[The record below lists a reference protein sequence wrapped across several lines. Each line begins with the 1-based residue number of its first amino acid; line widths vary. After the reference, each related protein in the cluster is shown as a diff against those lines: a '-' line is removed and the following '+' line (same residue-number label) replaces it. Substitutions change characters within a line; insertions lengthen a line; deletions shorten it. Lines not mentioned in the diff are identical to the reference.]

1 MLNRFKRIISL
12 GHSSAAVQ
20 PSGCGAYSDIS
31 KLFNSRAIRESGLAV
46 LWTAALLLISLG
58 TEVTAFGQ
66 AVFGSIS
73 GTVRDASGAV
83 IPSASVTV
91 TDVQKGI
98 AQTVTADAS
107 GFYRVERL
115 TPDTYNVR
123 GSASGFTPSETDG
136 ITVAANSEP
145 KIDLALKIGATQQT
159 VEVNAAPA
167 LLQTNNAQVSDR
179 IPSQTLQDV
188 PSATRNFAQF
198 QQLTAGTS
206 TSPSSNALAQNPQG
220 SPYYSINGQNF
231 GTQGWTID
239 GTDDRDP
246 VLGIIVVNPTL
257 DSVQDLQVLTQNY
270 DAEFG
275 GGVGGMVTAETKSGG
290 NRVHGDV
297 FFYRHSDAQEA
308 KNPFTQF
315 QPSPATGKFIPSTVF
330 SQFGGSISGP
340 IIKNRTFFFTDYQ
353 GTRSKSGQSLILS
366 VPTNLVRSTC
376 LTASSG
382 TCNLSEYLAGGVRQ
396 VYDPTTRAAY
406 TGNIIPKANIAS
418 QAVNLLSILPAPN
431 VAGAGI
437 ANNYVAAGFGPNN
450 GDAADLRIDDQTTAR
465 LHSFARYSYVLF
477 KLSGQN
483 VFGAA
488 GGPGLGAG
496 NFAGTDKVQNQN
508 LSSGFDYALNNTWE
522 TDFRFGL
529 VKYAVNQNQN
539 SAGKNPA
546 SGFGIPGLNTGSSY
560 TSGLPDFLFTNSTLT
575 NLGADISYNG
585 TQICNCPLK
594 QSEQEFEFV
603 NNWSKTA
610 GKHTIRFGGDLRYA
624 LNIRNPSDTNP
635 AGVLNFAQT
644 TTANAAGSGGLDLAT
659 ALLGQVST
667 FSRYVLFNPTVVT
680 AQKRFAIFAQDS
692 WKITPKLSLNY
703 GVRWDMTF
711 PETVA
716 GAGNGGL
723 SNINTGFEQVAGV
736 GPFGSNAGAQMD
748 YTNFAPRVGAA
759 YQVRENTV
767 VRGGFATVYDSEGF
781 YGTLFGT
788 NLVRNSPTLIL
799 QSLSP
804 ASSTGSVFS
813 LATGPVAQAPP
824 VVSSGGVYPLANGTS
839 FTIRPTKIQL
849 PKVDQWTLAIQ
860 QAYRD
865 TTFEIAYVGNYAER
879 AYPGTTDGFN
889 INIPHLPTT
898 PADLANQAARRPLF
912 NKFDN
917 NGVLCCNTT
926 VSSAAPAATENY
938 NGLQTKVVQ
947 KFHNNATL
955 QANYTWSKAMNFAD
969 PYFVW
974 DQSVNHSRN
983 DLNRTNVFNLF
994 GSYELPF
1001 GKGKAFLNNGGALN
1015 YIVGGWRLSGDSTW
1029 MSGLPFTPTYAE
1041 CASDQD
1047 VDTSGI
1053 DCRPNGS
1060 ASGFAVGGRGLNS
1073 TIHSVSYFTPVAPLA
1088 SSGSSSGP
1096 FQRPAFG
1103 TFGNI
1108 GRNSLVG
1115 PNEFLAD
1122 ASLIKH
1128 FALPEH
1134 LDGQFQFQAF
1144 NVFNHP
1150 ALAVPA
1156 NKCIDCTTGTPGQIT
1171 SLDPNIGMRQLQF
1184 AFRIEF

>member
-1 MLNRFKRIISL
+1 M
-12 GHSSAAVQ
+12 
-20 PSGCGAYSDIS
+20 
-31 KLFNSRAIRESGLAV
+31 
-46 LWTAALLLISLG
+46 
-58 TEVTAFGQ
+58 FGQ

-91 TDVQKGI
+91 TDTQKGT
-98 AQTVTADAS
+98 AQTVVADSS
-107 GFYRVERL
+107 GFYRADRL
-115 TPDTYNVR
+115 IPDTYNVR
-123 GSASGFTPSETDG
+123 VSATGFSASETDG
-136 ITVAANSEP
+136 ISVAANGEP
-145 KIDLALKIGATQQT
+145 KVDLVLKVGSEQQT
-159 VEVNAAPA
+159 VEVSAEPAP
-167 LLQTNNAQVSDR
+167 LQTNNAQVSDL
-179 IPSQTLQDV
+179 IPSQTLQDL
-188 PSATRNFAQF
+188 PSSTRNFAQF

-220 SPYYSINGQNF
+220 SPYYSINGQNY
-231 GTQGWTID
+231 GTQAWTID

-257 DSVQDLQVLTQNY
+257 DSVQNMQVYTQNY

-275 GGVGGMVTAETKSGG
+275 GGMGGIITAETKSGG

-297 FFYRHSDAQEA
+297 FLYRHSDALEA
-308 KNPFTQF
+308 RNPFTQF
-315 QPSPATGKFIPSTVF
+315 QPSPATGKYIPSTVF
-330 SQFGGSISGP
+330 SQFGGSVSGP
-340 IIKNRTFFFTDYQ
+340 IIKNRTFFFADYQ

-376 LTASSG
+376 LTPSSG

-406 TGNIIPKANIAS
+406 TGNIIPTANIAS

-431 VAGAGI
+431 VAGSGI
-437 ANNYVAAGFGPNN
+437 ANNYVAAGFGPDN
-450 GDAADLRIDDQTTAR
+450 GDAADLRMDDQTTSN
-465 LHSFARYSYVLF
+465 LHTFARYSYVRF
-477 KLSGQN
+477 KLAGQN
-483 VFGAA
+483 VFGGA
-488 GGPGLGAG
+488 GGPGLGPG

-508 LSSGFDYALNNTWE
+508 LSSGFDYALSNSLE

-529 VKYAVNQNQN
+529 VKYAVAQNKN
-539 SAGKNPA
+539 SAGQDSA
-546 SGFGIPGLNTGSSY
+546 SALGIPGLNTGSFY

-594 QSEQEFEFV
+594 ESEQEFEFV
-603 NNWSKTA
+603 NNWTKTA
-610 GKHTIRFGGDLRYA
+610 GRHSIRFGGDLRYA
-624 LNIRNPSDTNP
+624 LNLRNPSDTDP
-635 AGVLNFAQT
+635 TGVLNFAQG
-644 TTANAAGSGGLDLAT
+644 TTASATGSGGLDLAT
-659 ALLGQVST
+659 MLLGQVSS
-667 FSRYVLFNPTVVT
+667 FSRYVLFNSNAVT
-680 AQKRFAIFAQDS
+680 AQKRLAIYGQDS
-692 WKITPKLSLNY
+692 WKITPKLTLNY

-723 SNINTGFEQVAGV
+723 SNITTGYEQVAGA

-748 YTNFAPRVGAA
+748 YSNFAPRVGVA
-759 YQVRENTV
+759 YQVKENTV
-767 VRGGFATVYDSEGF
+767 VRGGFASVYDSEGF

-788 NLVRNSPTLIL
+788 NLIRNSPTLIL

-804 ASSTGSVFS
+804 ASSTSAVFS
-813 LATGPVAQAPP
+813 LANGPVAQTQP
-824 VVSSGGVYPLANGTS
+824 VVLSGGVYPLANGTS
-839 FTIRPTKIQL
+839 FTIRPLKIQL

-860 QAYRD
+860 QGYRN

-879 AYPGTTDGFN
+879 TYPGTAFGYN
-889 INIPHLPTT
+889 INIPHLPST

-912 NKFDN
+912 NKFNN
-917 NGVLCCNTT
+917 NGIVCCNTT
-926 VSSAAPAATENY
+926 VSSTAPAATENY

-947 KFHNNATL
+947 RFHNNVTL
-955 QANYTWSKAMNFAD
+955 QANYTWSKAMNYAD

-974 DQSVNHSRN
+974 DRSVNHSRN

-994 GSYELPF
+994 GAYDLPF
-1001 GKGKAFLNNGGALN
+1001 GKGKAFLKNDGAMN

-1060 ASGFAVGGRGLNS
+1060 ANGFARGAQALNPAK
-1073 TIHSVSYFTPVAPLA
+1073 HSVVYFTPVAPLTG
-1088 SSGSSSGP
+1088 SGTPSGP

-1108 GRNSLVG
+1108 GRNSLIG
-1115 PNEFLAD
+1115 PTEFLAD
-1122 ASLIKH
+1122 AALIKR
-1128 FALPEH
+1128 FVLPEH
-1134 LDGQFQFQAF
+1134 LTGQFQFQAF

-1171 SLDPNIGMRQLQF
+1171 SLDPNVGMRQLQF

>member
-1 MLNRFKRIISL
+1 MICYPIFRRYKPIGILLRTKSR
-12 GHSSAAVQ
+12 SAI
-20 PSGCGAYSDIS
+20 CI
-31 KLFNSRAIRESGLAV
+31 LFLAFLIAIEAKM
-46 LWTAALLLISLG
+46 
-58 TEVTAFGQ
+58 FGQ

-73 GTVRDASGAV
+73 GTVTDSSGAV
-83 IPSASVTV
+83 VPSASVIIS
-91 TDVQKGI
+91 DVAKGTS
-98 AQTVTADAS
+98 QTVSSDAS
-107 GFYRVERL
+107 GFYRADRL
-115 TPDTYNVR
+115 TADSYNVR
-123 GSASGFTPSETDG
+123 VSATGFSTSEIDG
-136 ITVAANSEP
+136 ITVAANAEP
-145 KIDLALKIGATQQT
+145 KVDLVLKVGSEQQT
-159 VEVNAAPA
+159 IDVSAAPA

-179 IPSQTLQDV
+179 IPNQTLQDV
-188 PSATRNFAQF
+188 PSPTRNFAAF

-206 TSPSSNALAQNPQG
+206 TSPSNNALAQNPQG

-231 GTQGWTID
+231 GTQAWTID

-257 DSVQDLQVLTQNY
+257 DSVQDLQVMTQNY

-275 GGVGGMVTAETKSGG
+275 GGVGGIITAQTKSGG
-290 NRVHGDV
+290 NRLHGDV
-297 FFYRHSDAQEA
+297 FLYRHSDAQEA
-308 KNPFTQF
+308 KNPFSQF
-315 QPSPATGKFIPSTVF
+315 QPSPATGKYIPSTVF
-330 SQFGGSISGP
+330 SQFGGSVRGP
-340 IIKNRTFFFTDYQ
+340 ISKNRTFFFADYQ
-353 GTRSKSGQSLILS
+353 GTRQKAGQSLILS

-376 LTASSG
+376 LTPSSV

-396 VYDPTTRAAY
+396 VYDPITRAAY
-406 TGNIIPKANIAS
+406 AGNIIPKANIAS

-450 GDAADLRIDDQTTAR
+450 GDAADIRIDDQTTSR
-465 LHSFARYSYVLF
+465 LHTFARYSYVLF

-483 VFGAA
+483 VFGGA

-508 LSSGFDYALNNTWE
+508 LSSGFDYALSNTWE

-529 VKYAVNQNQN
+529 VKYAVNQNKA
-539 SAGKNPA
+539 SAVQDSA
-546 SGFGIPGLNTGSSY
+546 SDLGIPRLNTGTFY
-560 TSGLPDFLFTNSTLT
+560 TSGLPDFLFANGTLT

-594 QSEQEFEFV
+594 QSEQEFEFA
-603 NNWSKTA
+603 NNWTKTV

-635 AGVLNFAQT
+635 TGVLNFAQT

-659 ALLGQVST
+659 MLLGQVSS
-667 FSRYVLFNPTVVT
+667 FSRYVLFNSNVVT
-680 AQKRFAIFAQDS
+680 AQKRFAIFGQDS
-692 WKITPKLSLNY
+692 WKMTPKLTLNY

-723 SNINTGFEQVAGV
+723 SNINTGYEQVAGL

-748 YTNFAPRVGAA
+748 YSNFAPRIGAA

-767 VRGGFATVYDSEGF
+767 IRGGFATVYDSEGF

-788 NLVRNSPTLIL
+788 NLIRNSPTLIL

-804 ASSTGSVFS
+804 VSSTGAVFG
-813 LATGPVAQAPP
+813 LANGPIAQARPA
-824 VVSSGGVYPLANGTS
+824 VSSDGVYPLVNGTS
-839 FTIRPTKIQL
+839 FTVRPIKIQL
-849 PKVDQWTLAIQ
+849 PKVDQWTVALQ
-860 QAYRD
+860 QGNRN

-889 INIPHLPTT
+889 INVPHLPST

-912 NKFDN
+912 NKFN
-917 NGVLCCNTT
+917 NDGVLCCNTT
-926 VSSAAPAATENY
+926 VNSTAPAATENY
-938 NGLQTKVVQ
+938 NGLQTKFVQ
-947 KFHNNATL
+947 RFHNDVTL
-955 QANYTWSKAMNFAD
+955 QANYTWSKAQNYAD

-974 DQSVNHSRN
+974 NPSVNHSRN

-1001 GKGKAFLNNGGALN
+1001 GKDKAFLNSGGAMN
-1015 YIVGGWRLSGDSTW
+1015 YIIGGWRLSGDSTW

-1041 CASDQD
+1041 CAADQD

-1060 ASGFAVGGRGLNS
+1060 ANGFARGAQSLNS
-1073 TIHSVSYFTPVAPLA
+1073 AKHSVTYFTPVAPLA
-1088 SSGSSSGP
+1088 STGSSSGP

-1108 GRNSLVG
+1108 GRNSFAG
-1115 PNEFLAD
+1115 PTEFLAD
-1122 ASLIKH
+1122 ASLIKR
-1128 FALPEH
+1128 FALTEY

-1150 ALAVPA
+1150 SLAVPS
-1156 NKCIDCTTGTPGQIT
+1156 NKCIDCTTGNPGQIT
-1171 SLDPNIGMRQLQF
+1171 SLDPNVGMRQLQF
-1184 AFRIEF
+1184 AVRIEF

>member
-1 MLNRFKRIISL
+1 MMTRRFLPES
-12 GHSSAAVQ
+12 SSAH
-20 PSGCGAYSDIS
+20 SLN
-31 KLFNSRAIRESGLAV
+31 KKRMGLC
-46 LWTAALLLISLG
+46 LSLLLALLLVGS
-58 TEVTAFGQ
+58 APMHGQ
-66 AVFGSIS
+66 AVFGSIA
-73 GTVRDASGAV
+73 GTVNDASGAV
-83 IPSASVTV
+83 VPSAEVKV
-91 TDVQKGI
+91 TDEAKGTSQIVQS
-98 AQTVTADAS
+98 DAS
-107 GFYRVERL
+107 GYYRVDRL
-115 TPDTYNVR
+115 TPDTYDIKV
-123 GSASGFTPSETDG
+123 SASGFSASETRAVVV
-136 ITVAANSEP
+136 TANGEP
-145 KIDLALKIGATQQT
+145 KINLILRVASDSQT
-159 VEVNAAPA
+159 IEVSAAPPP
-167 LLQTNNAQVSDR
+167 LQTNNAQVSDR
-179 IPSQTLQDV
+179 IPGQTLQDL
-188 PSATRNFAQF
+188 PSSTRNFAQF

-206 TSPSSNALAQNPQG
+206 TSPSNNALAQNPQG

-231 GTQGWTID
+231 GTQAWTID

-257 DSVQDLQVLTQNY
+257 DSVQDMQVLTQNY

-275 GGVGGMVTAETKSGG
+275 GGVGGIITAQTKSGG
-290 NRVHGDV
+290 NRVRGDV

-315 QPSPATGKFIPSTVF
+315 QPSPATGKYIPSTVF
-330 SQFGGSISGP
+330 SQFGGSIGGP
-340 IIKNRTFFFTDYQ
+340 IIKKRTFFFADYQ
-353 GTRSKSGQSLILS
+353 GTRSKVGQSLILS

-376 LTASSG
+376 LSPSSG
-382 TCNLSEYLAGGVRQ
+382 SCNLSEYLAGGVRQ
-396 VYDPTTRAAY
+396 VYDPVTRTAY
-406 TGNIIPKANIAS
+406 TGNIIPRANIAP

-431 VAGAGI
+431 VAAAGI
-437 ANNYVAAGFGPNN
+437 TNNYVTAGFGPNN
-450 GDAADLRIDDQTTAR
+450 GDAADIRIDDQTTSR
-465 LHSFARYSYVLF
+465 LHTFARYSYVLF

-508 LSSGFDYALNNTWE
+508 LSSGFDYALSNSWE

-529 VKYAVNQNQN
+529 VKYAVNQN
-539 SAGKNPA
+539 KA
-546 SGFGIPGLNTGSSY
+546 SGGQSFASNLGIPGLNTGTFY

-594 QSEQEFEFV
+594 QSEQEFEFA
-603 NNWSKTA
+603 NNWTKTA
-610 GKHTIRFGGDLRYA
+610 GRHTIRFGEDLRYA
-624 LNIRNPSDTNP
+624 LNLRNPSDTNP
-635 AGVLNFAQT
+635 TGVLNFNQT
-644 TTANAAGSGGLDLAT
+644 TTANAKGSGGLDLAT
-659 ALLGQVST
+659 LLLGQVSS
-667 FSRYVLFNPTVVT
+667 FSRYVLFNTDAVT
-680 AQKRFAIFAQDS
+680 AQKRLAIFGQDS
-692 WKITPKLSLNY
+692 WRITPKFTLNY

-723 SNINTGFEQVAGV
+723 SNINTGFEQVAGA
-736 GPFGSNAGAQMD
+736 GPYGSNAGAQMD
-748 YTNFAPRVGAA
+748 YTNFAPRIGAA
-759 YQVRENTV
+759 YQIRENTV
-767 VRGGFATVYDSEGF
+767 LRGGFASVYDSEGF

-804 ASSTGSVFS
+804 ASSTGSVFA
-813 LATGPVAQAPP
+813 LASGPAAQARP
-824 VVSSGGVYPLANGTS
+824 VVSSAGVYPLANGTS
-839 FTIRPTKIQL
+839 FTVRPTKIQL
-849 PKVDQWTLAIQ
+849 PKVDQWTVALQ
-860 QAYRD
+860 QGNRS

-879 AYPGTTDGFN
+879 TYPGTTFGYN
-889 INIPHLPTT
+889 INIPHLPST
-898 PADLANQAARRPLF
+898 PADLANQAARRPIF
-912 NKFDN
+912 NKFNN
-917 NGVLCCNTT
+917 NGVVCCNTT
-926 VSSAAPAATENY
+926 VSSTAPTATENY
-938 NGLQTKVVQ
+938 NGLQTKFVQ
-947 KFHNNATL
+947 RFHNDVTL
-955 QANYTWSKAMNFAD
+955 QANYTWSKAMNYAD

-974 DQSVNHSRN
+974 ASSVNHSRN

-994 GSYELPF
+994 GSYDLPF
-1001 GKGKAFLNNGGALN
+1001 GKGKPFLNSGGAMN

-1060 ASGFAVGGRGLNS
+1060 ASGFALGPEALNS
-1073 TIHSVSYFTPVAPLA
+1073 TKHSVTYFTPVAPLA
-1088 SSGSSSGP
+1088 SPGSSSGS

-1115 PNEFLAD
+1115 PKEFLAD

-1128 FALPEH
+1128 FVVAEH
-1134 LDGQFQFQAF
+1134 FDGQFQFQAF

-1150 ALAVPA
+1150 ALAVPG
-1156 NKCIDCTTGTPGQIT
+1156 NKCIDCTTGNPGQIT
-1171 SLDPNIGMRQLQF
+1171 SLDPNVGMRQLQF
-1184 AFRIEF
+1184 AVRLAF